1 MILIAA
7 SLYLPQHIAFLT
19 KRAWFYYHGDETSKS
34 IASTAVSGVSATK
47 MGLREAVETL
57 RQHTGGKVAGTA
69 QAWTEGAR
77 EL

>member
-1 MILIAA
+1 MVLIAA

-19 KRAWFYYHGDETSKS
+19 KRAWFYYHGDETAKS
-34 IASTAVSGVSATK
+34 LASTVVAGMPATK

-57 RQHTGGKVAGTA
+57 KHHAANK
-69 QAWTEGAR
+69 AWTEAAK